1 MALHDRLTGYTGEAE
16 PKKKPVSLFN
26 RLGAGKEPEISSPL
40 LKTPTPPSPQPKIVS
55 PTSEQLKTQ
64 EYESYVRPPI
74 VPGVELPQP
83 AGIPGGP
90 FGGFI
95 VEDPV
100 ESYFANLATG
110 SLAAVSEAPKL
121 AAKAVREARPEAAYE
136 TMQNIGK
143 VYPVVDA
150 ALTTAYNFVVTFP
163 AEMGGFVGGL
173 ASDIG
178 EGFAGEGWDL
188 ESARKGFENVNNLV
202 AATPLTEG
210 GRQLVD
216 AVFGTLD
223 KAATKLGEVATD
235 KTGDPRTGATVYSA
249 AQMLPYVIGG
259 RLIRSSKASG
269 KPLTAEDVRSEV
281 EGATQDIQTK
291 LRKGGAGYR
300 VPSKKLSPEAEA
312 IANEIKTRMGVKLAE
327 EPKIVYKPKGNE
339 PKAPVPPPETAPV
352 QSSEAAAETIT
363 KSDPAGYK
371 PLASGKP
378 RPIPVDDTPIL
389 PSKEILEEVMEG
401 TKGITADEVL
411 DIYGKRTL
419 EQRLAD
425 QRKVVAE
432 MEEPIA
438 IEREGEI
445 PAAEQIKVQ
454 KLRAFERK
462 APKEL
467 TPEEEAE
474 ARVVGEQAREIFRKG
489 RKVVSPHTGEE
500 LKNVRI
506 VGRPEPT
513 TTYPIGMTFDL
524 EGKPIMFQ
532 AETTTEGRFATVGEN
547 AKGKLEI
554 IWYHDSYAEA
564 ASSFKSLTGKAA
576 PELVTAKPRTT
587 QIPEAEKRI
596 GKTKIEP
603 LKPEKDLVSMDEV
616 HKESENI
623 RKEAKD
629 LNELSEK
636 MQELTTR
643 YENNLDKGFVD
654 AFEENRYREWGDEM
668 MEKINQARRQEGLI
682 EEPPPEVPP
691 DEIIGFG
698 GTGEFQK
705 MYERFVA
712 GVRKSAEKKGQ
723 KLSPELNE
731 MLDKGEIVS
740 RRKVQG
746 RYRLPI
752 YRAELEILKHLKKLK
767 ETWLRRG
774 FENPI
779 RTFEEAG
786 GEPFLDLTIHQYH
799 ARELGAIRL
808 QQSLAASRKELFKGT
823 SAKTRRRVAIHA
835 INKQKGGRAKLVKSG
850 IKEKDIPDK
859 LVGREAELYDAL
871 RDRFESWYR
880 RLSNLRVAIG
890 KEPFPK
896 TDDYFT
902 FIRNYA
908 ILENAGFR
916 PLDMPSDMLNAQFT
930 KMGATP
936 FKFAIPR
943 KGALYKLELDPV
955 RILEIYEKSAA
966 RHIQLSPFIAKMR
979 ELQSG
984 IKDPETGKRFRL
996 VNENP
1001 ILARSLHAWTN
1012 HIAGMRSPTFQ
1023 LPPAVENIMMRVNS
1037 NLAAS
1042 ILGAN
1047 ARSAMIQIS
1056 ALRNTVAEIGVIHSA
1071 KGVLSLISPKARNFA
1086 LKKSKVLSQ
1095 RTYDVTVEDA
1105 LREIKSGKIGAI
1117 KRVGAKAAMKPL
1129 QILDMETAKA
1139 TWQGAYDFGRSKLH
1153 MSEGRAINYADDVVT
1168 KTQASAMPGDIAPI
1182 QRSVAGKFLTLFQT
1196 FTINDWDYLVKD
1208 VLGMRRGGP
1217 MTKAHLAKAMRYVAA
1232 TVLFNSLFE
1241 DVLHI
1246 QTPFP
1251 SPIRAFKESLDNGDS
1266 IPSLA
1271 WNVAGELIEPIP
1283 IVGAARYGKGPTGPG
1298 GELLQ
1303 ESVKFVKQEPTARP
1317 WWELGGKWFGVP
1329 GTAQLGKSV
1338 RAAKRGESRYG
1349 QIVGTYTPPSAKLK
1363 TMQGLRDRLP
1373 GLRSLE

>member
-1 MALHDRLTGYTGEAE
+1 MALRDRLTGYAGEAE
-16 PKKKPVSLFN
+16 PKQKPASLLD
-26 RLGAGKEPEISSPL
+26 RLRAEKEPEISSPL
-40 LKTPTPPSPQPKIVS
+40 LETSAPPSPQVVS
-55 PTSEQLKTQ
+55 PTLEQLKTQ

-90 FGGFI
+90 FGGF
-95 VEDPV
+95 VTQDPV
-100 ESYFANLATG
+100 EGYFSNLATG

-121 AAKAVREARPEAAYE
+121 VAKAVREAKPEAALE

-143 VYPVVDA
+143 VYPVMDA

-163 AEMGGFVGGL
+163 AEMGGFIGGL
-173 ASDIG
+173 ASDVG
-178 EGFAGEGWDL
+178 EGLAGEGWDL
-188 ESARKGFENVNNLV
+188 ESARKGFEDVNELL
-202 AATPLTEG
+202 AAVPLTEG

-235 KTGDPRTGATVYSA
+235 KTGDPAAGATVYA
-249 AQMLPYVIGG
+249 ASQMLPYIIGG
-259 RLIRSSKASG
+259 RLIRKSRAAG
-269 KPLTAEDVRSEV
+269 KPLAAEDVRAEV
-281 EGATQDIQTK
+281 EAATKDVQTK

-300 VPSKKLSPEAEA
+300 VPPKKLSPEAEA
-312 IANEIKTRMGVKLAE
+312 IANEIKTAMGVRLAK
-327 EPKIVYKPKGNE
+327 EPKIVYKPKE
-339 PKAPVPPPETAPV
+339 RAPKAPVPPPETAPV
-352 QSSEAAAETIT
+352 QNAQTVLERILEE
-363 KSDPAGYK
+363 DPAEYK

-378 RPIPVDDTPIL
+378 RPVPVDDSIVTEKVERVRAAAFRFKDGTIA
-389 PSKEILEEVMEG
+389 EG
-401 TKGITADEVL
+401 TSHPEIADRLIEEGKWKDYDDYSKAEEGFVTNEGRFVTRKEAETITGYDESFEMGL
-411 DIYGKRTL
+411 DK
-419 EQRLAD
+419 
-425 QRKVVAE
+425 
-432 MEEPIA
+432 PIV

-445 PAAEQIKVQ
+445 PATEQIKVQ
-454 KLRAFERK
+454 KLLKFKRK

-467 TPEEEAE
+467 TPKEKAE
-474 ARVVGEQAREIFRKG
+474 ALDVGEKMREEFR
-489 RKVVSPHTGEE
+489 V
-500 LKNVRI
+500 
-506 VGRPEPT
+506 
-513 TTYPIGMTFDL
+513 
-524 EGKPIMFQ
+524 
-532 AETTTEGRFATVGEN
+532 A
-547 AKGKLEI
+547 
-554 IWYHDSYAEA
+554 
-564 ASSFKSLTGKAA
+564 
-576 PELVTAKPRTT
+576 
-587 QIPEAEKRI
+587 QIPEVEKKI
-596 GKTKIEP
+596 GEIKVEP
-603 LKPEKDLVSMDEV
+603 MKPEKDLVTMDEV
-616 HKESENI
+616 HKESESI
-623 RKEAKD
+623 LKEAKD
-629 LNELSEK
+629 LNELGEK

-643 YENNLDKGFVD
+643 YENNLDKGFAD
-654 AFEENRYREWGDEM
+654 AFEDNRYREWGDEM
-668 MEKINQARRQEGLI
+668 MEKINQARRQQGLI

-705 MYERFVA
+705 MYERFVD
-712 GVRKSAEKKGQ
+712 GIRKSAKKKGQ
-723 KLSPELNE
+723 ELSTELNE
-731 MLDKGEIVS
+731 MLDKGDIVS
-740 RRKVQG
+740 RRRVQG

-752 YRAELEILKHLKKLK
+752 YRAELEILKAARKLK
-767 ETWLRRG
+767 EIWLRRG

-786 GEPFLDLTIHQYH
+786 GEPFLDLTIHEYH
-799 ARELGAIRL
+799 ARELGAIKL
-808 QQSLAASRKELFKGT
+808 QESLSASRKELFKGT
-823 SAKTRRRVAIHA
+823 SAKQRRRVAVYA
-835 INKQKGGRAKLVKSG
+835 IDKQKGGRAKLIKSE
-850 IKEKDIPDK
+850 IKESDIPEK
-859 LVGREAELYDAL
+859 LVGREAKLYEDL
-871 RDRFESWYR
+871 RSRFESWYR

-916 PLDMPSDMLNAQFT
+916 PLDMPTDVLNAQFT

-966 RHIQLSPFIAKMR
+966 RHVQLSPFIAKMR

-984 IKDPETGKRFRL
+984 IKDPETGHKFRL

-1001 ILARSLHAWTN
+1001 ILARSLHTWTN

-1023 LPPAVENIMMRVNS
+1023 LPPAVENILMRVNS

-1056 ALRNTVAEIGVIHSA
+1056 ALRNTVAEIGFTHSV

-1086 LKKSKVLSQ
+1086 MKKSKVLSQ

-1105 LREIKSGKIGAI
+1105 LRQIKSGKIGAI

-1129 QILDMETAKA
+1129 QLLDMETAKA
-1139 TWQGAYDFGRSKLH
+1139 SWQGAYDFGRGKLH

-1208 VLGMRRGGP
+1208 VIGVRRGGP
-1217 MTKAHLAKAMRYVAA
+1217 LTKAHLAKAMRYVAA
-1232 TVLFNSLFE
+1232 TMLFNSLFE

-1251 SPIRAFKESLDNGDS
+1251 NPIGAFKESLDNGDE
-1266 IPSLA
+1266 IPSLL
-1271 WNVAGELIEPIP
+1271 WNVGGEFIEPIP
-1283 IVGAARYGKGPTGPG
+1283 IIGAARYGKGPGGPG
-1298 GELLQ
+1298 YELLQ
-1303 ESVKFVKQEPTARP
+1303 ESVKFAKQEPEARP
-1317 WWELGGKWFGVP
+1317 WWELVGKWRGYP

-1363 TMQGLRDRLP
+1363 TMRSLRDRLP